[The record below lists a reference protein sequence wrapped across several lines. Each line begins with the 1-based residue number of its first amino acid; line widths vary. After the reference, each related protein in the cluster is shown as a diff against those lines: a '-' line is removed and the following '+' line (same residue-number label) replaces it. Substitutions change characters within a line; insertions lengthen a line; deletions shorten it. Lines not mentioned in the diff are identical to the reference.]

1 MTDTSFQLASNE
13 LRDVSPRQP
22 RSTLLMISCGLMIA
36 VQVGF
41 AVLLW
46 LQGHWLVG
54 SSDGLVGFDFS
65 CFWGAGKLVLEGKA
79 SSAYDWNTLHALLN
93 HELAFDQI
101 RDPPDLPFF
110 YPPAF
115 LLAVT
120 PLALL
125 SFPSALLVWTGTTL
139 SAYLLAIRA
148 VLPGTT
154 AMIAAL
160 AAPIVLTVMWVGQN
174 GLLTAAL
181 FCGALVLLDRRPLV
195 SGILIASLAYKPHF
209 GILIPLVLAAT
220 GRWRV
225 FASAAATVIVLAGIS
240 GLLLGWD
247 IFQFWIGAMIS
258 ASHRHLVA
266 GGTPWFKLQSIYGFL
281 RAAGLRASVAWTV
294 HIVVAVSA
302 SAATVWIWRSR
313 ATYPLKAAT
322 LVTAAM
328 IVPPYMAIYDL
339 PLLAVPVAFLVL
351 DGLANGF
358 RRWETPLLLILALV
372 VMFDLILVFP
382 RLHEPVG
389 PIMCAA
395 SAAMI
400 AVHLASGRVASM
412 PDLELKSG

>member
-1 MTDTSFQLASNE
+1 MTDTPFQMASNE
-13 LRDVSPRQP
+13 QWDVSPRQP
-22 RSTLLMISCGLMIA
+22 RSALLVISCGLMIA
-36 VQVGF
+36 IQVGF
-41 AVLLW
+41 AALLW
-46 LQGHWLVG
+46 MRGLWLVG

-65 CFWGAGKLVLEGKA
+65 CFWGAAKLVLEGKA
-79 SSAYDWNTLHALLN
+79 SSAYEWSTLHAVLN
-93 HELAFDQI
+93 HELAFDRL
-101 RDPPDLPFF
+101 RDPPAIPFF

-120 PLALL
+120 PLGLL
-125 SFPSALLVWTGTTL
+125 SFPNALLVWTGATL

-154 AMIAAL
+154 AMITAL
-160 AAPIVLTVMWVGQN
+160 AAPIVLIVMWVGQN

-181 FCGALVLLDRRPLV
+181 FCGALALLDRRPLV
-195 SGILIASLAYKPHF
+195 SGVLIALLAYKPHF
-209 GILIPLVLAAT
+209 GVLIPLVLAAT

-225 FASAAATVIVLAGIS
+225 FASAVATVIVLAAIS

-247 IFQFWIGAMIS
+247 IFQFWIGAMVS

-266 GGTPWFKLQSIYGFL
+266 GATPWFKLQSIYGFL
-281 RAAGLRASVAWTV
+281 RAAGLRGSVAWTV

-313 ATYPLKAAT
+313 ASYPLKAAT
-322 LVTAAM
+322 LVTAAL

-339 PLLAVPVAFLVL
+339 PLLAVPVAFLVR

-358 RRWETPLLLILALV
+358 RRWESPLLLILALV
-372 VMFDLILVFP
+372 AMFDLILVFP
-382 RLHEPVG
+382 SLHEPVG

-400 AVHLASGRVASM
+400 AVHLASARAAST
-412 PDLELKSG
+412 PNLELKLD